1 MNCKQKVMAKKRTK
15 TKTLKMNKNL
25 WIAVV
30 GSHKKQLQV
39 LNDAVGIEIV

>member
-1 MNCKQKVMAKKRTK
+1 MNCKQNEMAKKRTQ

-30 GSHKKQLQV
+30 GSRKKQLQV
-39 LNDAVGIEIV
+39 SNDAVGIEIV